1 VLTISCAYSL
11 PILGAGQEA
20 YQGVH
25 HVGQQA
31 YQDGG
36 EDADE
41 FAKLGQGENQ
51 WPTSTWL

>member
-1 VLTISCAYSL
+1 VHQV
-11 PILGAGQEA
+11 GQE
-20 YQGVH
+20 
-25 HVGQQA
+25 A

-51 WPTSTWL
+51 WLTSTWL